1 MRLRPLR
8 RVYDGEFV
16 CRAAELL
23 REDVGVTLELSADE
37 ALVLFEWLARTS
49 DAGHPMPFADEAERR
64 VLGNVL
70 CLLERVLVEPFS
82 AEYDS
87 LLQAARSRL
96 NDGFSVDQ

>member
-1 MRLRPLR
+1 
-8 RVYDGEFV
+8 V
-16 CRAAELL
+16 CRAAELA

-64 VLGNVL
+64 VLDNVL

-82 AEYDS
+82 AQYDS
-87 LLQAARSRL
+87 LLEAARSRL